1 MYQLYIQLSHSS
13 HISVFPFQQLTE
25 HFVQRSTGHVKQ
37 FSPGSIFQLPQF
49 GNSGLYV
56 VHEAVHALPFIQLLF
71 HKSHSSYSSF
81 ILSQHSWFESTI
93 LQYSE
98 HFPSHQFHAQL
109 SHSSPGS
116 TIQLPHELV
125 QLHTSFGQLLQS
137 SASSIIPFQQNPVH
151 FHTSFS
157 QFEQFSPGSIILFQ
171 HSQDCSQ
178 LFIQISFKSAEQFS
192 HFSFSFNSLLGQEL
206 FSLQSVVQL

>member
-1 MYQLYIQLSHSS
+1 MFFQFFCFHKSHSSSPSFTQFQHSGVVEMIFIHFSLHLFGLSVVQLYCPSSHFSFHSLLLFQHTAVVLVHSKEHLPLYQLYIQLSHSS
-13 HISVFPFQQLTE
+13 HTSVFPFQQLTE
-25 HFVQRSTGHVKQ
+25 HFVQRSIGHVRHV
-37 FSPGSIFQLPQF
+37 SPGSIFQLPQF
-49 GNSGLYV
+49 GNRGLYV
-56 VHEAVHALPFIQLLF
+56 VQEAVQALPFIQLLF

-125 QLHTSFGQLLQS
+125 
-137 SASSIIPFQQNPVH
+137 N
-151 FHTSFS
+151 
-157 QFEQFSPGSIILFQ
+157 
-171 HSQDCSQ
+171 
-178 LFIQISFKSAEQFS
+178 FK
-192 HFSFSFNSLLGQEL
+192 HL
-206 FSLQSVVQL
+206 